1 MKPIIESCCRLE
13 KRLRNL
19 LATINESEIVND
31 IVCLND
37 NTEVYSIVYIV
48 YITYSA
54 LILQFSLY
62 SFILCDYYSLIRFIR
77 ANSVK

>member
-19 LATINESEIVND
+19 LITINESEMVND

-37 NTEVYSIVYIV
+37 NTEVNFLVK
-48 YITYSA
+48 
-54 LILQFSLY
+54 
-62 SFILCDYYSLIRFIR
+62 RFY
-77 ANSVK
+77 N